1 VAAHAALSAAP
12 APPSAAGLTIAV
24 AIGTCLPF
32 VITMSTTRV
41 MAAKCA
47 SIVSIAG
54 GDAVKRRGP
63 AKVQKPVDNSLV
75 APKPRDLLI
84 DVIKVEIC

>member
-1 VAAHAALSAAP
+1 LF
-12 APPSAAGLTIAV
+12 
-24 AIGTCLPF
+24 AIRHYD
-32 VITMSTTRV
+32 VDDV
-41 MAAKCA
+41 AAKCA

-75 APKPRDLLI
+75 APKPRDMLI
-84 DVIKVEIC
+84 DLIKWRYVNNLFM